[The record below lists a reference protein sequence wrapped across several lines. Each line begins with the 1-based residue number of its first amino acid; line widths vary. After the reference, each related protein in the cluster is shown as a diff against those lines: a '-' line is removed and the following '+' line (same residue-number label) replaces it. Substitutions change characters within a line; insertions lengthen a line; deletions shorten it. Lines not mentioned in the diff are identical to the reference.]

1 MMRVM
6 EWGGETPPLQD
17 AWNTM
22 RENVMRERGALP
34 PGWVWTTLGEIT
46 DTTRMRADPQDHP
59 DARFI
64 GMEHVETHTM
74 RLLGTVPAREM
85 RSSAECFKPGDVLY
99 GRLRPYLNKVLSP
112 DFAGLCSGEFIIF
125 RKVPHLENRYL
136 QYFLNSADFVSFASH
151 LNAGDRPRVNFEQL
165 ADYPFPLSPLPDQH
179 RIVAEIEKQFT
190 RLDAGVSALK
200 RVQANLKRYR
210 ASVLRAACEGRLAP
224 QNPTDEPADRL
235 LARILAGRRAKW
247 EAEHPDKRYVEPAV
261 PVTDGLP
268 ELPEGWCWAG
278 VEQACDRIVDCL
290 HSTPVFSDEG
300 RLCVDSNCIEPGR
313 IVLERVRYV
322 DESTF
327 EERNRR
333 MTPVE
338 DDVIFSR
345 EGALLGI
352 AVRVPAKLPFCL
364 GQRMMIFRPS
374 AVMLGR
380 FFEHVLNSSDF
391 RSQYRVLV
399 TGTAAPHLNIGDIRL
414 LAVPLPPLSEQHRIV
429 AEVERRLS
437 VVAELEA
444 TVAANLARAG
454 RLRQAVLKRAFEGR
468 LAPQDPNDEPA
479 SVMLER
485 IRATRGVVGA

>member
-1 MMRVM
+1 
-6 EWGGETPPLQD
+6 
-17 AWNTM
+17 M
-22 RENVMRERGALP
+22 REDVMREGDALP
-34 PGWVWTTLGEIT
+34 PGWLMPQIGDILEVTYGKGLPERDRNTAGQIPVYGSNGVVGHHSRALVDGPCIIIGRKGAAGAVHLSRTPCWPI
-46 DTTRMRADPQDHP
+46 DTTYFTQPP
-59 DARFI
+59 PELSLEYI
-64 GMEHVETHTM
+64 YVI
-74 RLLGTVPAREM
+74 L
-85 RSSAECFKPGDVLY
+85 RSLNLQSLDRSTAIPGLNRDDLY
-99 GRLRPYLNKVLSP
+99 AQR
-112 DFAGLCSGEFIIF
+112 I
-125 RKVPHLENRYL
+125 
-136 QYFLNSADFVSFASH
+136 
-151 LNAGDRPRVNFEQL
+151 
-165 ADYPFPLSPLPDQH
+165 PLPPLPEQR

-190 RLDAGVSALK
+190 RLDAGIAALK

-210 ASVLRAACEGRLAP
+210 ASVLKAACEGRLAP
-224 QNPTDEPADRL
+224 QDLADEPADRL
-235 LARILAGRRAKW
+235 LARILTERRAKW
-247 EAEHPDKRYVEPAV
+247 EAEHPGKKYVEPAAV
-261 PVTDGLP
+261 VTDGLS
-268 ELPEGWCWAG
+268 ELPEGWSWAS

-313 IVLERVRYV
+313 IVLERARYV

-333 MTPVE
+333 MTPLE
-338 DDVIFSR
+338 DDVVFSR

-352 AVRVPAKLPFCL
+352 AVRVPVNLPFCL

-380 FFEHVLNSSDF
+380 FFEHVLNSSVF

-414 LAVPLPPLSEQHRIV
+414 LAVPVPQLSEQHRIV
-429 AEVERRLS
+429 ADVERRLS

-468 LAPQDPNDEPA
+468 LVAPDADDEPA
-479 SVMLER
+479 DMLLAR
-485 IRATRGVVGA
+485 IHTPCPSYA